1 MSEITIKIEATDLI
15 NALNAL
21 AAALNSNKCNST
33 VQPGEPKPDITATVQ
48 SAPTPVAPISAPAVP
63 MGCVPTQQIPTT
75 THPMPAMQVPTPPV
89 PNATTAPA
97 PPSVPTTAPTAVPSY
112 TIEQFQTAIAPL
124 LDAGKVEQIQQ
135 LVQSFGVATL
145 MDIPKERYGEFAN
158 GLRNIGGVI

>member
-21 AAALNSNKCNST
+21 TAALNRNT
-33 VQPGEPKPDITATVQ
+33 VQPGESKPDITATV
-48 SAPTPVAPISAPAVP
+48 PCVPMPVAPISAPAI
-63 MGCVPTQQIPTT
+63 PTGGIPNQQIPTT
-75 THPMPAMQVPTPPV
+75 THPVPAMQVPTSPV
-89 PNATTAPA
+89 PNAATAPA
-97 PPSVPTTAPTAVPSY
+97 SPSAPTTAPTAVPSY

-124 LDAGKVEQIQQ
+124 LDAGKVGQIQQ